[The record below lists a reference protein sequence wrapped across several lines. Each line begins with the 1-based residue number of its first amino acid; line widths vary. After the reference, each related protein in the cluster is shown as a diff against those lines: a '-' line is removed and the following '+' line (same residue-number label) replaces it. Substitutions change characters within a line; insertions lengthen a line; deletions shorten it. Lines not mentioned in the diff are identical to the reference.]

1 MGMDIRLARIDD
13 RLIHGQVATVWSKQT
28 AINRILVVSDEV
40 ASDPLRRFLLTEAAP
55 PGINVNVLTVEK
67 MIQLFFSELLA
78 HEKVMLLFTRPQDV
92 AALVRNGVALHKVNI
107 GGMRFIAGKR
117 MITNFISVDERDIQT
132 FYYLANQGIT
142 LEVRKVPSDRQVN
155 LIELLDKDKT
165 KSSLQ

>member
-40 ASDPLRRFLLTEAAP
+40 AADPLRRFLLREAAP
-55 PGINVNVLTVEK
+55 PGITVNVLTVEK
-67 MIQLFFSELLA
+67 MIQLFFSNLLA
-78 HEKVMLLFTRPQDV
+78 NEKVMLLFTRPQDV
-92 AALVRNGVALHKVNI
+92 AALVRKGVTLTSLNI

-117 MITNFISVDERDIQT
+117 MITNFISLDEGDIQT

-142 LEVRKVPSDRQVN
+142 LDVRKVPSDRQVN
-155 LIELLDKDKT
+155 LIELLDKEKT